1 MGSLIDAEKF
11 KERFCEE
18 NCGSRKC
25 RDNFDKCVF
34 IAALEE
40 EPTAFDSDKVAEKL
54 EADKVHT
61 FDGCINKR
69 YAIEIVKA
77 GGINDNPD

>member
-1 MGSLIDAEKF
+1 MQKNLKDVFVKKTVVVVNAEITLI
-11 KERFCEE
+11 
-18 NCGSRKC
+18 N
-25 RDNFDKCVF
+25 CVF

-40 EPTAFDSDKVAEKL
+40 EPTAFDPDKVAEKL

-61 FDGCINKR
+61 FYGCINKR